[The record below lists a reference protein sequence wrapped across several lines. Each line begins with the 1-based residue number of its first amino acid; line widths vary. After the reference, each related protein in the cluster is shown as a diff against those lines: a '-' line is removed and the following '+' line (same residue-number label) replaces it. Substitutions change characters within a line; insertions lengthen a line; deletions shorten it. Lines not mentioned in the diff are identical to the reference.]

1 MSNIKNVAMIT
12 VCGRPN
18 VGKSSLTNAL
28 VGEKVAIV
36 SNKAQTTRNRIYGV
50 VNREDT
56 QYILLDTPGLHKPKS
71 ALGDYMVKVVTSSLS
86 DVDCALLLVEPI
98 PHVGGPEQ
106 ALIDRIREEEIP
118 CILCVNKI
126 DTVEPAE
133 LLPVIAAYNQAWD
146 GFDAIIPISA
156 HTGSG
161 LKDLMKELRKYAQE
175 GPQLFPDGMT
185 TDQPE
190 RQVMGEILREK
201 LLLCLDK
208 EIPHGTAVEITKF
221 SERDSGVI
229 DVDAT
234 IYCEKASHKGIIIGK
249 QGAMLKKI
257 SSLARQ
263 DMEKFMGTKV
273 YLETWVKVK
282 ENWRTNKEEACGLRY
297 SAGCRA
303 GSENMRLVLSDTAL
317 PTGLPVR
324 EDWHYVDLSQLKIA
338 DCMGC
343 FSCWV
348 RTPGRCVIRDDAV
361 GVYPLIAHSDH
372 VIYVSRLFCGS
383 YDVPMKTMLERAI
396 PIQQAFI
403 RIHHGETHH
412 IQRAVAEKDAVIL
425 AYGDTGDEE
434 QALFRLLAARNAHNM
449 LFRSWSVRFL
459 REEELAGAIREEV
472 RAWESS

>member
-282 ENWRTNKEEACGLRY
+282 ENWRDNPA
-297 SAGCRA
+297 
-303 GSENMRLVLSDTAL
+303 
-317 PTGLPVR
+317 
-324 EDWHYVDLSQLKIA
+324 
-338 DCMGC
+338 
-343 FSCWV
+343 
-348 RTPGRCVIRDDAV
+348 
-361 GVYPLIAHSDH
+361 
-372 VIYVSRLFCGS
+372 
-383 YDVPMKTMLERAI
+383 AI
-396 PIQQAFI
+396 QNF
-403 RIHHGETHH
+403 GY
-412 IQRAVAEKDAVIL
+412 K
-425 AYGDTGDEE
+425 GDK
-434 QALFRLLAARNAHNM
+434 A
-449 LFRSWSVRFL
+449 
-459 REEELAGAIREEV
+459 
-472 RAWESS
+472 